1 MSGSIRY
8 SDRVH
13 NVLFLSVKNTAR
25 TLMAE
30 SLLNKGS
37 TGLLKAYSAGTDP
50 AGVVDPLTVTT
61 LRNHGCPVDGLTSK
75 NVGFFNDNDA
85 IEIDMI
91 FTFCDRSHGQAIALW
106 PGHSYTALWSIP
118 DPMIEMSSI
127 GLKEAAFTAAYYAV
141 KDRVGALLAL

>member
-1 MSGSIRY
+1 MPGSIRY

-37 TGLLKAYSAGTDP
+37 SGLIRAYSAGTDP
-50 AGVVDPLTVTT
+50 AGTVDPLTFST
-61 LRNHGCPVDGLTSK
+61 LRNHGCPIDGLESK
-75 NVGFFNDNDA
+75 NVNLFNNNEA

-106 PGHSYTALWSIP
+106 PGHSYTALWSIS
-118 DPMIEMSSI
+118 DPMVEMSSNN
-127 GLKEAAFTAAYYAV
+127 LKESAFTTAYYAV
-141 KDRVGALLAL
+141 KDRVSALLAL

>member
-1 MSGSIRY
+1 MPGSVRY

-13 NVLFLSVKNTAR
+13 NVLFLSLKNTAR

-30 SLLNKGS
+30 CLLNKGS

-50 AGVVDPLTVTT
+50 AGVVDPLTLTT
-61 LRNHGCPVDGLTSK
+61 LRNHGCPVEGLAPK
-75 NVGFFNDNDA
+75 NVNIFNDNDA
-85 IEIDMI
+85 TEIDMI

-141 KDRVGALLAL
+141 KDRIGALLAL

>member
-37 TGLLKAYSAGTDP
+37 TGLLKAYSSGTDP
-50 AGVVDPLTVTT
+50 AGVVDPLTLTT

>member
-1 MSGSIRY
+1 MPGSVRY
-8 SDRVH
+8 SERVH

-50 AGVVDPLTVTT
+50 AGMVDPLTLKT
-61 LRNHGCPVDGLTSK
+61 LRNHGCPVEGLASK
-75 NVGFFNDNDA
+75 NVNIFNDNDA
-85 IEIDMI
+85 TEIDMI

-118 DPMIEMSSI
+118 DPMIEMSSV

-141 KDRVGALLAL
+141 KDRIGALLAL

>member
-1 MSGSIRY
+1 MPGSVRY

-30 SLLNKGS
+30 CLLNKGS

-50 AGVVDPLTVTT
+50 AGVVDPLTLTT
-61 LRNHGCPVDGLTSK
+61 LRNHGCPVEGLAPK
-75 NVGFFNDNDA
+75 NVNIFNDNDA
-85 IEIDMI
+85 TEIDMI

-127 GLKEAAFTAAYYAV
+127 GLKEAAFTAAYYSV
-141 KDRVGALLAL
+141 KDRIGALLAL

>member
-1 MSGSIRY
+1 MPGSVRY

-30 SLLNKGS
+30 CLLNKGS

-50 AGVVDPLTVTT
+50 AGVVDPLTLTT
-61 LRNHGCPVDGLTSK
+61 LRNHGCPVEGLAPK
-75 NVGFFNDNDA
+75 KVNIFNDNDA
-85 IEIDMI
+85 TEIDMI

-141 KDRVGALLAL
+141 KDRIGALLAL

>member
-1 MSGSIRY
+1 MPGSVRY

-30 SLLNKGS
+30 CLLNKGS

-50 AGVVDPLTVTT
+50 AGVVDPLTLTT
-61 LRNHGCPVDGLTSK
+61 LRNHGCPVEGLAPK
-75 NVGFFNDNDA
+75 NVNIFNDNDA
-85 IEIDMI
+85 TEIDMI

-127 GLKEAAFTAAYYAV
+127 GLK
-141 KDRVGALLAL
+141 

>member
-1 MSGSIRY
+1 MPGSVRY

-50 AGVVDPLTVTT
+50 AGMVDPLTLKT
-61 LRNHGCPVDGLTSK
+61 LRNHGCPVEGLASK
-75 NVGFFNDNDA
+75 NVNIFNDNDA
-85 IEIDMI
+85 TEIDMI

-118 DPMIEMSSI
+118 DPMIEMSSV

-141 KDRVGALLAL
+141 KDRIGALLAL